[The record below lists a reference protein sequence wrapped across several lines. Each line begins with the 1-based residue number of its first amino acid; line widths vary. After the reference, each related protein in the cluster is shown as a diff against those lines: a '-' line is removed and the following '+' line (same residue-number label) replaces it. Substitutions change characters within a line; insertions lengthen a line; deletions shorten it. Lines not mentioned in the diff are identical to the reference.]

1 MNLYNIHISY
11 SVKIGMC
18 TRYNFMW

>member
-1 MNLYNIHISY
+1 MTR
-11 SVKIGMC
+11 C